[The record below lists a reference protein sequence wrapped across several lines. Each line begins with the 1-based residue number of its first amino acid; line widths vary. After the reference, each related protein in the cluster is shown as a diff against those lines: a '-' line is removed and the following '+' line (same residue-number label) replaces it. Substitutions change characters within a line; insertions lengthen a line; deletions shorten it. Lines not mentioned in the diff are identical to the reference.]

1 MIVLKLA
8 GMRRLLLSLAVLIAG
23 TCVIFGLGRLAYA
36 DCANPADTR
45 EAIECGSSNSS
56 GVPVTADPERAINN
70 TVWDII
76 NILSVVVGIVAVIMI
91 IVGGFRYISSGGDPN
106 RIASAKNTI
115 IYALIGLLIAA
126 FAQVIVRFVLK
137 QSTTAVSSSPSTS
150 QTGGSASSGGGNQS
164 GQCTPGRP
172 GIQC

>member
-1 MIVLKLA
+1 
-8 GMRRLLLSLAVLIAG
+8 MRRLLLPLAILITG

-70 TVWDII
+70 TVWDVI

-91 IVGGFRYISSGGDPN
+91 IVGGFRYITSGGDPN

-137 QSTTAVSSSPSTS
+137 QSTTDLASSPSSS
-150 QTGGSASSGGGNQS
+150 QGPGTTTPGNGNQ
-164 GQCTPGRP
+164 GGCVPGRP
-172 GIQC
+172 GVQC